1 MKWASSSV
9 WGSKHSIVPP
19 IPPPPKVC
27 LLPPQRI
34 PHQIPL
40 IKQLLFSSGIKG
52 SEREWL
58 ISVVT
63 ITTNKH
69 YKALAGIFKYGNQK
83 LSTMV
88 WGVQFAAPFFSLAF
102 FWNTFSLAYGSSA
115 DPHLDFW
122 LTGISGE
129 FLKALLCFPFPA
141 PQFSLP
147 TEQDLFSFFM
157 LFSVFKK
164 ASITSRT
171 CFVFVSMLFLP
182 GKKAGSH

>member
-52 SEREWL
+52 NEREWL

-63 ITTNKH
+63 ITTNRH

-88 WGVQFAAPFFSLAF
+88 WGVQFAAPFF
-102 FWNTFSLAYGSSA
+102 FSC
-115 DPHLDFW
+115 F
-122 LTGISGE
+122 
-129 FLKALLCFPFPA
+129 FLKYIFLSIWIQCWSTSGFLVNWNFWRVPKSPLVLPLPRPPVLLTHRA
-141 PQFSLP
+141 G
-147 TEQDLFSFFM
+147 
-157 LFSVFKK
+157 SVFFLY
-164 ASITSRT
+164 ALF
-171 CFVFVSMLFLP
+171 CF
-182 GKKAGSH
+182 